1 MSKKIVFFD
10 IDGTLVDCVNG
21 LDYLTD
27 YTKRALK
34 KLKDEGHYIFIA
46 SGRPYGYLLKE
57 LLEFNF
63 DGYILCDGA
72 YILFHGKE
80 IGYHP
85 IDKEEIRFMFE
96 QAKNK
101 NMTYVGYDKKY
112 AYFFNDD
119 GRFLEYS
126 HKFNFN
132 DQFIGKIGNY
142 EEMVDKFLKI
152 HICCRNDRDFKE
164 FVLHEDKFNCANDNN
179 FYLKEIYSKQYNKA
193 TALKEILDYTGLN
206 LEDSYFFGDGLNDIE
221 MMGAIGHAI
230 AMDNA
235 VEEVKSHADYICKS
249 VSDDGVADFIFNSG
263 LF

>member
-46 SGRPYGYLLKE
+46 SRRPYGHLLKE

-112 AYFFNDD
+112 AYFFIDD
-119 GRFLEYS
+119 GRFLDYS

-132 DQFIGKIGNY
+132 DQFIG
-142 EEMVDKFLKI
+142 
-152 HICCRNDRDFKE
+152 R
-164 FVLHEDKFNCANDNN
+164 
-179 FYLKEIYSKQYNKA
+179 
-193 TALKEILDYTGLN
+193 
-206 LEDSYFFGDGLNDIE
+206 
-221 MMGAIGHAI
+221 
-230 AMDNA
+230 
-235 VEEVKSHADYICKS
+235 
-249 VSDDGVADFIFNSG
+249 
-263 LF
+263 